1 MLDPAYRWD
10 SVQNVP
16 SSATTK
22 FQGPIYTATPYKS
35 KVKKSQFPLRAIF
48 NVAEMGRFNV
58 GEIGTARIIHSK
70 SNVEDVVDVANDD
83 LDEAK
88 RSNRREHTPPT
99 GFVVWLRDHGPS
111 RIASIALTKIRC
123 VRHPLGMIGGLGDWG
138 IPQWMELPYL
148 SPL

>member
-1 MLDPAYRWD
+1 M
-10 SVQNVP
+10 
-16 SSATTK
+16 
-22 FQGPIYTATPYKS
+22 
-35 KVKKSQFPLRAIF
+35 
-48 NVAEMGRFNV
+48 

-123 VRHPLGMIGGLGDWG
+123 VRHPLGMIGGLGTGGSPSGWNFPISHPYNPLIKYLILY
-138 IPQWMELPYL
+138 IPQ
-148 SPL
+148 SPNPPIPQSRSLWTSLRMGKK

>member
-1 MLDPAYRWD
+1 
-10 SVQNVP
+10 
-16 SSATTK
+16 
-22 FQGPIYTATPYKS
+22 
-35 KVKKSQFPLRAIF
+35 
-48 NVAEMGRFNV
+48 MGRFNV

-70 SNVEDVVDVANDD
+70 SNVGDVVDVANGD

-88 RSNRREHTPPT
+88 TTDCRRSFTRE
-99 GFVVWLRDHGPS
+99 RDHGPS

>member
-1 MLDPAYRWD
+1 
-10 SVQNVP
+10 
-16 SSATTK
+16 
-22 FQGPIYTATPYKS
+22 
-35 KVKKSQFPLRAIF
+35 
-48 NVAEMGRFNV
+48 MGRFNV

>member
-1 MLDPAYRWD
+1 
-10 SVQNVP
+10 
-16 SSATTK
+16 
-22 FQGPIYTATPYKS
+22 
-35 KVKKSQFPLRAIF
+35 
-48 NVAEMGRFNV
+48 MGRFNV

-111 RIASIALTKIRC
+111 RIALTKIRC